1 METKLKGWINNADVK
16 KEQVNLRQ
24 ISNAYSDLLTKRT
37 EKQYK

>member
-1 METKLKGWINNADVK
+1 METKLKGWINNANAK

-24 ISNAYSDLLTKRT
+24 ISNADSNLLTKCT